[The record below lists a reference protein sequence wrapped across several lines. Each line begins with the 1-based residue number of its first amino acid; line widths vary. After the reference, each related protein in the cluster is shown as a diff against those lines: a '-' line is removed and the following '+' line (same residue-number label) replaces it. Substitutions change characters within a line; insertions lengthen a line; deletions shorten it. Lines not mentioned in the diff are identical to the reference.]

1 MNSTNLLNIIN
12 SEKALKEISLDQL
25 KKLSDDFPYFQSAK
39 SLYLKR
45 LFQLEDYHFNSFLKI
60 TAAYSGDRSVLFDY
74 ITSTNEEVEID
85 KNDQYS
91 IDEISTANIHIQED
105 ESIENENV
113 YVENEGMEVEKED
126 VKVKNE
132 EGEIQNDDVHK
143 IINFKADDKY
153 SFIEWLKLSNQNQS
167 EDNNSKIIDKNTEED
182 SLNQNIIEN
191 KKDML
196 VEKFISSNPSLKPK
210 KNDTPKGNIA
220 KQSTEENEGWMTETL
235 AQVYVE
241 QKKYS
246 KAIKAYKILGLKY
259 PEKSGFFADRIRSI
273 ERLM

>member
-1 MNSTNLLNIIN
+1 MNSSNLLNIIN
-12 SEKALKEISLDQL
+12 SEKALKELSLDQL

-74 ITSTNEEVEID
+74 ITSSNEVEDIETKESAD
-85 KNDQYS
+85 QSPDLNDAPSDFIPEVIETKESADQS
-91 IDEISTANIHIQED
+91 QVIED
-105 ESIENENV
+105 
-113 YVENEGMEVEKED
+113 GHKED
-126 VKVKNE
+126 N
-132 EGEIQNDDVHK
+132 QDDVHR
-143 IINFKADDKY
+143 IIKFKADDKY
-153 SFIEWLKLSNQNQS
+153 SFLEWLKLSDQNQS
-167 EDNNSKIIDKNTEED
+167 NTESEEENNTETNQNNSENSAEQ
-182 SLNQNIIEN
+182 SANQNIIEN
-191 KKDML
+191 KKDLL
-196 VEKFISSNPSLKPK
+196 VEKFISSSPSLKPK
-210 KNDTPKGNIA
+210 KNEGPKGNIA
-220 KQSTEENEGWMTETL
+220 RQSTEENVGWMTETL